1 MATRPMLDLQ
11 SGYIRRAEG
20 RFPRQGT
27 GVWSVP
33 SWRTDARRLLR
44 DPVDDGVLTFS
55 RAPLPADVTSSAAL
69 P

>member
-11 SGYIRRAEG
+11 SGYIQRAEG

-33 SWRTDARRLLR
+33 SYRTDARRLLR
-44 DPVDDGVLTFS
+44 DPVDDGVLRFS
-55 RAPLPADVTSSAAL
+55 RAPLPVDVTTTAAS